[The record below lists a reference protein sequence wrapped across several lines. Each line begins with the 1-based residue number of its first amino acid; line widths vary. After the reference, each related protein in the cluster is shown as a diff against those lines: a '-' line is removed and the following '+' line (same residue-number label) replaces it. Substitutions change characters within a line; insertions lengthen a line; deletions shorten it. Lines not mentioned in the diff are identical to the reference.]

1 MLEKFPL
8 DTGNMWEGDLETK
21 LSMIPCAEMQVGY
34 YADLVKKGG
43 WIQSEESEREDKIA
57 KELLAA
63 GLTNLESFVNLG
75 SKLAISSE
83 STLAIDYDHYLTNYT
98 NEIFNFICD
107 SNIGIDDLYEDY
119 KELAKYAQTNSTVR
133 FGFNTL
139 NNVMREFIE
148 VNSKE
153 TTHIGI
159 DTAGL
164 NNDLL
169 YAKYKARVA
178 FYKVPNFIA
187 KNIVDK
193 NNSHPVIDA
202 TGVYIAVKRDSELYK
217 RLKDTLDPYFVNR
230 MLRIYMHPYNS
241 VQSLR
246 SVTIYKTFREDY
258 KIRLV

>member
-1 MLEKFPL
+1 MLDKFPL
-8 DTGNMWEGDLETK
+8 DTGNMWEGDLDKK
-21 LSMIPCAEMQVGY
+21 LTMIPCADMRGGY

-63 GLTNLESFVNLG
+63 GLTNLESFITLG

-98 NEIFNFICD
+98 NEIFNFVCD
-107 SNIGIDDLYEDY
+107 SNIAIDDLYEDY

-139 NNVMREFIE
+139 NSVLREFIE
-148 VNSKE
+148 VNSNE
-153 TTHIGI
+153 HTHIGV
-159 DTAGL
+159 DTDGL
-164 NNDLL
+164 NSDLL
-169 YAKYKARVA
+169 YGRYKTRVA
-178 FYKVPNFIA
+178 FYKIPNFIA
-187 KNIVDK
+187 KNIIDK
-193 NNSHPVIDA
+193 NNSQPVIDA
-202 TGVYIAVKRDSELYK
+202 TGVYIAVKKDSELYK
-217 RLKDTLDPYFVNR
+217 RLRDTLDQYFVNR
-230 MLRIYMHPYNS
+230 MLRIYMQPHNS
-241 VQSLR
+241 VQSIR